1 MLDLRGY
8 TNMAPV
14 YVSYQESSCLVY
26 AWKVD
31 TMTDLIRDGHKQFV
45 CVCVR
50 AISWRFGRLVADCQ
64 RLCHDSFTALRV
76 VAVKWS

>member
-45 CVCVR
+45 CVL
-50 AISWRFGRLVADCQ
+50 GLLVGVLVDWWLTVSDSVTTVLQ
-64 RLCHDSFTALRV
+64 R
-76 VAVKWS
+76 